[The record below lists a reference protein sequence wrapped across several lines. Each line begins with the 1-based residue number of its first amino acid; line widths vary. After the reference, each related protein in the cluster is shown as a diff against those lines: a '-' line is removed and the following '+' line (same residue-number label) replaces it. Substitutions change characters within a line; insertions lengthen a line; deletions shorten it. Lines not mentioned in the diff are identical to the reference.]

1 MNLNPIWTA
10 DLAPVATPSWIWDG
24 FIAPGSITLFSSPA
38 KTGKTTLLSHLL
50 ARRRCGGVLLDRV
63 VTAGVTAVVTEE
75 SAGDWHAR
83 HQRLDL
89 GANVCLF
96 CRPFA
101 HSPTNEDYA
110 QLLALLRNLKEER
123 GLDLVIFDPLA
134 NFLPARE
141 NDPTSLL
148 QALHPLRRL
157 AETGISFLLAHHT
170 RKAFSAPGLAARG
183 STVLTGFADII
194 VELRRLNPDDP
205 ADRRRVL
212 TAFSRY
218 AQTPPAM
225 RLELNAEATEYVR
238 LPDPDPDAFS
248 DNWPVLHLILDTCFK
263 LTRAH
268 ILEEWS
274 SDFPKPHPGTL
285 ARWLDRAVERGL
297 VKREGAG
304 HKSDPFYYWLPE
316 REGRLLGRREW

>member
-1 MNLNPIWTA
+1 MLNPIWIA
-10 DLAPVATPSWIWDG
+10 DLAPAATPSWIWDG

-50 ARRRCGGVLLDRV
+50 ARRRAGGNLLDRV

-75 SAGDWHAR
+75 SAGDWQAR
-83 HQRLDL
+83 HERLDL

-101 HSPTNEDYA
+101 NLPTSEEYA
-110 QLLALLRNLKEER
+110 QLLGQLRHLKEER
-123 GLDLVIFDPLA
+123 SLDLVIFDPLA
-134 NFLPARE
+134 DFLPARE
-141 NDPTSLL
+141 NDPTGLL

-170 RKAFSAPGLAARG
+170 RKAYSTPGLAARG
-183 STVLTGFADII
+183 SSVLTAFADII
-194 VELRRLNPDDP
+194 VELRRLNADDP

-212 TAFSRY
+212 TGFSRY
-218 AQTPPAM
+218 AQTPPAL
-225 RLELNAEATEYVR
+225 RLELNAEATEYLC

-248 DNWPVLHLILDTCFK
+248 DNWPVLRVMLEGTCFK
-263 LTRAH
+263 LTRSH
-268 ILEEWS
+268 ILDEWS

-297 VKREGAG
+297 VKRDGAG
-304 HKSDPFYYWLPE
+304 RKSDPFYYWLPE
-316 REGRLLGRREW
+316 REGRLLGKREW